1 MLKISMSISSEVD
14 DCLTIVCVVFVSI
27 FDSVSICITSVV
39 LEQEIIIRK
48 RKSFLTTDE
57 RNY

>member
-14 DCLTIVCVVFVSI
+14 DCLTKVCVVFVSI
-27 FDSVSICITSVV
+27 FDSVSISITSVV
-39 LEQEIIIRK
+39 VEQEIINKK

-57 RNY
+57 RND

>member
-1 MLKISMSISSEVD
+1 MSISSEVI
-14 DCLTIVCVVFVSI
+14 DCLTLVCVVVVSEL
-27 FDSVSICITSVV
+27 DSVSICITSDVV
-39 LEQEIIIRK
+39 EQEIINRK

>member
-39 LEQEIIIRK
+39 VEQEIINKK

-57 RNY
+57 RND